1 MKGIRKMKKKQIT
14 AAALICMLA
23 AAGCGNKGSE
33 TVTGNIDFKDYPI
46 QTDDKLTY
54 YVQLNSNVA
63 AVSENLG
70 TTPFAE
76 ELMKETGVNVEFI
89 HPPIGQESEEL
100 NIVLASDDLPDII
113 ETNWYGFSGGPSK
126 ALSDGFIMKLNDLIE
141 SDSPNLKKY
150 LSEHQDIDKNLKTDD
165 NEYYAYPFI
174 RGDEKLLVSR
184 GIIIRQDWLDELGL
198 EMPETLDEWHNV
210 LTQFKEKKGVQ
221 SPLSYQDGMFKDG
234 EFIGAYGITSDFTVE
249 NGKVI
254 YGPYDE
260 RYKDF
265 LAEFAKWY
273 KEGLIDQNIASVDGK
288 SLNANILNGR
298 TGATF
303 GFAGSGLGTWLKALN
318 EKDAKAN
325 LTAAPHVAAKKGEK
339 PKLGAYDMQYTGI
352 GGAAITTSCKN
363 PSLAARFL
371 DFGYSEKGNKLYN
384 FGIEGESYNMV
395 DNYPTYTDIILK
407 NPDGLAV
414 GAAMGQYIRAN
425 QMGPFV
431 QDKEYIEQYY
441 AIPQQQEA
449 LDIWGNS
456 DMKSYQLP
464 QITFTS
470 EESSEI
476 ASIKNNVKTYVDEST
491 IKFITGIDDLSK
503 YDEYVSNLKSFG
515 ADRMLEIYQA
525 AYDRYMK
532 R

>member
-1 MKGIRKMKKKQIT
+1 
-14 AAALICMLA
+14 
-23 AAGCGNKGSE
+23 
-33 TVTGNIDFKDYPI
+33 
-46 QTDDKLTY
+46 
-54 YVQLNSNVA
+54 
-63 AVSENLG
+63 
-70 TTPFAE
+70 
-76 ELMKETGVNVEFI
+76 
-89 HPPIGQESEEL
+89 
-100 NIVLASDDLPDII
+100 
-113 ETNWYGFSGGPSK
+113 
-126 ALSDGFIMKLNDLIE
+126 MKLNDLIE

-384 FGIEGESYNMV
+384 FGIEGESYEMK
-395 DNYPTYTDIILK
+395 DGYPTYTETIT
-407 NPDGLAV
+407 NNSEGLSMTVAL
-414 GAAMGQYIRAN
+414 ARYAQSPSMGT
-425 QMGPFV
+425 FV
-431 QDKEYIEQYY
+431 QDKRYMEQY
-441 AIPQQQEA
+441 AALPQQQDA
-449 LDIWGNS
+449 LKLWGS
-456 DMKSYQLP
+456 ADTTGRLMPYL
-464 QITFTS
+464 
-470 EESSEI
+470 
-476 ASIKNNVKTYVDEST
+476 YYDESKLSDT
-491 IKFITGIDDLSK
+491 VKKETAIGTYSDEMFLKFIIGIEPISKYDDFVAELKNRGIDDVLATKQEAYEK
-503 YDEYVSNLKSFG
+503 YKN
-515 ADRMLEIYQA
+515 R
-525 AYDRYMK
+525 
-532 R
+532 